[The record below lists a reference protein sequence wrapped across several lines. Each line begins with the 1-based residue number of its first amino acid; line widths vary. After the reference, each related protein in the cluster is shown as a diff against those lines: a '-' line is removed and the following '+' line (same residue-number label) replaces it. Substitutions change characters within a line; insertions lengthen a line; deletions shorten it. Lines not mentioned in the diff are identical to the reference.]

1 LGETVEM
8 RKGMA
13 AIGVLLVFWGR
24 GAFAAEG
31 EQILAQ
37 VGEEVITVQEF
48 MALVPLIPALNPQGD
63 VDTGKRKLIESLIS
77 QLLFAKG
84 AMELALDQDV
94 NVKTQLKQTRVNILA
109 QAYLKRQA
117 ADRISISDKAIR
129 EYFEAHH
136 SDFQGREL
144 KDVEGPIKAK
154 LTQDAM
160 GEVIQKARTELGQ
173 REKVMINEQLLKD
186 LPLPSR

>member
-1 LGETVEM
+1 MEM

-48 MALVPLIPALNPQGD
+48 LALASLIPALNSQGD
-63 VDTGKRKLIESLIS
+63 VETGKRKLIEGLIS
-77 QLLFAKG
+77 QILFAKE
-84 AMELALDQDV
+84 AIELALDKDAS
-94 NVKTQLKQTRVNILA
+94 VKTQLKQTRVNILA
-109 QAYLKRQA
+109 QAYLKRQTA
-117 ADRISISDKAIR
+117 ERIAISDKAIR
-129 EYFEAHH
+129 EYFEAHR
-136 SDFQGREL
+136 SDFQDKEL
-144 KDVEGPIKAK
+144 KDVEGPIRAK

-160 GEVIQKARTELGQ
+160 GELIQKARMELWQ
-173 REKVMINEQLLKD
+173 QEKVTINDQLLKE
-186 LPLPSR
+186 LPIPSR

>member
-1 LGETVEM
+1 M
-8 RKGMA
+8 RTAIA
-13 AIGVLLVFWGR
+13 AIGVLIVFWGR

-37 VGEEVITVQEF
+37 VGEEVVTVQEF
-48 MALVPLIPALNPQGD
+48 LALVPLIPALNPQGD
-63 VDTGKRKLIESLIS
+63 VETGKRKLLESLIS
-77 QLLFAKG
+77 QLLFAK
-84 AMELALDQDV
+84 AATELALDQDV

-117 ADRISISDKAIR
+117 ADRISISDKAVQ
-129 EYFEAHH
+129 EYFETHR

-144 KDVEGPIKAK
+144 KGVEGQIRAK

-160 GEVIQKARTELGQ
+160 AEVIQKARTELGQ
-173 REKVMINEQLLKD
+173 REKVTINDRLLKE
-186 LPLPSR
+186 LPLPLR

>member
-1 LGETVEM
+1 M
-8 RKGMA
+8 RKGIV
-13 AIGVLLVFWGR
+13 AIGVLLVLWGR

-48 MALVPLIPALNPQGD
+48 LALVSVIPALTPQGD
-63 VDTGKRKLIESLIS
+63 VEAGKRKLLEGLIS
-77 QLLFAKG
+77 QLLFARG
-84 AMELALDQDV
+84 AVELALDQDAS
-94 NVKTQLKQTRVNILA
+94 VKTQLKQTQVSILA

-117 ADRISISDKAIR
+117 ADRIAISDQEVG
-129 EYFEAHH
+129 EYFEAHR
-136 SDFQGREL
+136 SDFHGQAI
-144 KDVEGPIKAK
+144 KDVEGSIRAK

-160 GEVIQKARTELGQ
+160 GEIIQKARTELSQ
-173 REKVMINEQLLKD
+173 RAKVTINDRLLQE